1 MSEEI
6 DVNDQHDMGPV
17 TFVLSVAAIIALFV
31 VVSAAFLAL
40 LGGPVLR
47 YVPLLIA
54 WPLIAFFMLRHIER
68 DGGSGQR
75 TE

>member
-1 MSEEI
+1 M
-6 DVNDQHDMGPV
+6 NDQRDLGPV
-17 TFVLSVAAIIALFV
+17 TFVLSIAAVIALFV
-31 VVSAAFLAL
+31 VVSAALLAL

-54 WPLIAFFMLRHIER
+54 WPLIAFFMLWHIEH
-68 DGGSGQR
+68 DGGSGHR